1 VVARSYPNGGGVEER
16 LRGVAMTRSPNLLLL
31 VSDQYRADVTGCAVH
46 PVVRTPHLDR
56 PPTTPTSR
64 SSTTRS
70 GGSSARRPHPALFS
84 AAR

>member
-1 VVARSYPNGGGVEER
+1 MSGF
-16 LRGVAMTRSPNLLLL
+16 AMTRSPNLLVP
-31 VSDQYRADVTGCAVH
+31 VSDRHRADVMGCAGH

-70 GGSSARRPHPALFS
+70 GGSSTLRPHPALFS